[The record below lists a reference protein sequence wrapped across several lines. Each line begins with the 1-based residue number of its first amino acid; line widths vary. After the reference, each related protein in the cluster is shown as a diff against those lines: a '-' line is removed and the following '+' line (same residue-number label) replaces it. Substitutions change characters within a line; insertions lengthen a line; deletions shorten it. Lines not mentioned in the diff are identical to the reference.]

1 MKKVFVNVFVFTM
14 IAALLL
20 VAASAPQRST
30 PIAKSDGRGF
40 SIVSLQPDVAQA
52 LRAQGKKINYPF
64 PNSANKGK
72 KFNPGGETVG
82 PLVTNAQQNVL
93 VLFID
98 FTTPPPG
105 GPATRLDLSK
115 YFDPMLFGTTY
126 DPPEYSAIPGHPTD
140 RTLYNYYKEVSYGAV
155 TVTSKNKPSELGW
168 LHSVHPYD
176 YYSKADGVHDNG
188 FGAYPANAQGMVLE
202 AVKLADPYVDFK
214 TYGVNGELPNL
225 FVVFAGT
232 GAEWSGTGELI
243 WSHSWSLDDGTG
255 LTDAD
260 LTFDGVKVNNYAVM
274 PEVGGNLTGYAGTA
288 TGPFPPTVGVFAH
301 EYGHVLGLPDQ
312 YDYGYESDGTDV
324 YSLMAGGSWNRYPGY
339 LPDGK
344 PASIFSGNSPAQ
356 LDAWSKYRLG
366 FVTPVEITDAQA
378 LSLKPAET
386 NPVVYKM
393 VVPNSGGKEYF
404 LFENRQMIG
413 FDQGLLRYNTHGL
426 AIYHIDDTVLTRNY
440 WRPNEAQNWKE
451 FRSVGWQKAYTGE
464 SHYGISILQADDS
477 WDLEHA
483 SYAMYTPNVSS
494 SLSGDLYPGSL
505 GKTEFSSYT
514 SPNSSNYYFWGGS
527 DPKFGYSGVTV
538 KNIAEN
544 NGVITADFSFVPWV
558 PKK

>member
-1 MKKVFVNVFVFTM
+1 MKKMLLKMFVVAMV
-14 IAALLL
+14 AALLL
-20 VAASAPQRST
+20 AAAAAPHRSAPT
-30 PIAKSDGRGF
+30 AKSEGRGF
-40 SIVSLQPDVAQA
+40 SIVSLQPDVAQT

-72 KFNPGGETVG
+72 KFNPGGETIGVL
-82 PLVTNAQQNVL
+82 PTDAEQNVL
-93 VLFID
+93 VLFVK
-98 FTTPPPG
+98 FTDNPPG
-105 GPATRLDLSK
+105 GPDTRLDLAT
-115 YFDPMLFGTTY
+115 YFDPLLFGTKY
-126 DPPEYSAIPGHPTD
+126 DPPEYAASGISGYPTD

-168 LHSVHPYD
+168 LDSGHPYN
-176 YYSKADGVHDNG
+176 YYVHNDNG
-188 FGAYPANAQGMVLE
+188 FGAYPMNVQGLVLD
-202 AVKLADPYVDFK
+202 AVKAADPYVDFSN
-214 TYGVNGELPNL
+214 YDVNGELPNL

-232 GAEWSGTGELI
+232 GAEWSGAWDLI
-243 WSHSWSLDDGTG
+243 WSHSWSLDEGTG
-255 LTDAD
+255 LTDQD
-260 LTFDGVKVNNYAVM
+260 LTFDGVKINNYAMM
-274 PEVGGNLTGYAGTA
+274 PEVGGDLTGYAGTV

-324 YSLMAGGSWNRYPGY
+324 YSLMAGGSWNRYP
-339 LPDGK
+339 
-344 PASIFSGNSPAQ
+344 AAQIFSGNSPAQ
-356 LDAWSKYRLG
+356 MDAWSKYRLG
-366 FVTPVEITDAQA
+366 FVTPVEITSSQNLTLPA
-378 LSLKPAET
+378 AET

-393 VVPNSGGKEYF
+393 VVPNSLGKEYY

-413 FDQGLLRYNTHGL
+413 FDEGLLRFGTHGL

-451 FRSVGWQKAYTGE
+451 FRSEGWRKAGTGE
-464 SHYGISILQADDS
+464 THYGISIIQADDQ

-483 SYAMYTPNVSS
+483 RFYWIVRNESS
-494 SLSGDLYPGSL
+494 SLSSDLYPGSL

-514 SPNSSNYYFWGGS
+514 YPNSSNYYFWGGS

-538 KNIAEN
+538 KNIQEN
-544 NGVITADFSFVPWV
+544 GGVISADFSLVPWT